1 MVINE
6 EHNYFRLKESIRA
19 KNNQLGDIEMD
30 RLIEQGKR
38 TEIDEIH
45 RQNESESI
53 NLKTDV

>member
-38 TEIDEIH
+38 TETDEIH